1 MADLYTK
8 NAMHCKTWG
17 VGGGVGITE
26 LTFLSL

>member
-17 VGGGVGITE
+17 GGGDITE

>member
-17 VGGGVGITE
+17 VGGGGITE